1 MAGAGVGPERV
12 AERLRESK
20 SCVIITH
27 RNADPDA
34 VAASMILWAACRAMG
49 SQACIAL
56 PEGVSRPS
64 KRVLEAL
71 GLSLPLCSG
80 AEEAELV
87 VVVDASNKPQLG
99 AEAGR
104 LGGSKVVVVDH
115 HEPGDIMSEADESY
129 VVVGA
134 ASSTQ
139 LALDVARAAGT
150 PLPFEVLSLALAGI
164 LYDTRRFSN
173 ADPPAL
179 RWASILLELGAEYAR
194 MVEAL
199 QSSRQEGLPDFSER
213 WAKLRAAQRLRIAK
227 FCGEYIAAVT
237 HIGSFESSVARA
249 LIELGADVAAVA
261 TQRKDEVRVSVR
273 VSRRALEAGVKASEL
288 ASYIAS
294 KFGGRGG
301 GHEAAGMAHIP
312 LREAGQLDVEELVEE
327 IARSLPGKAARLCV
341 ESRGARGGRGEAS

>member
-1 MAGAGVGPERV
+1 MVGVGPERV
-12 AERLRESK
+12 AERLKESR
-20 SCVIITH
+20 SCVIVTH

-34 VAASMILWAACRAMG
+34 VAASMVLWAACKAMG
-49 SQACIAL
+49 AQACIAL

-71 GLSLPLCSG
+71 GLSLPLCG
-80 AEEAELV
+80 GDEKADLV

-99 AEAGR
+99 SEAVR
-104 LGGSKVVVVDH
+104 LGGSSVVVVDH
-115 HEPGDIMSEADESY
+115 HEPGDIIRGADEAY

-139 LALDVARAAGT
+139 LALDVARAAGA
-150 PLPFEVLSLALAGI
+150 PLPPDVLGLALAGI

-179 RWASILLELGAEYAR
+179 RWASILLELGVEYAKI
-194 MVEAL
+194 VEAL
-199 QSSRQEGLPDFSER
+199 QSGRQDGQPDFSER
-213 WAKLRAAQRLRIAK
+213 WARLRAAQRLRVAR
-227 FCGEYIAAVT
+227 FCGEYIVAVT
-237 HIGSFESSVARA
+237 HVGSFESSVARA
-249 LIELGADVAAVA
+249 LIDLGADVAIVA

-273 VSRRALEAGVKASEL
+273 VSRRALEAGVRASEL

-301 GHEAAGMAHIP
+301 GHEAAGMAHLP
-312 LREAGQLDVEELVEE
+312 LQEAARHDIEKIVEE

-341 ESRGARGGRGEAS
+341 ESRGAQSGGGEAS